1 MQIASLRNL
10 QQKQQQLKPPTNPPS
25 TKEIQQD
32 DAWDPNLIEADDDYD
47 IYNNNNKNTQIDTD
61 DVFKNYYYGND
72 ELSMLHIIGLVIL
85 IIGLFVIKRK
95 FGSGDTGRWRDTIPN
110 RRRSAMF

>member
-1 MQIASLRNL
+1 MTKMQMTSLRNL
-10 QQKQQQLKPPTNPPS
+10 QQQVKPPTNPPS
-25 TKEIQQD
+25 TTEIKQD

-47 IYNNNNKNTQIDTD
+47 VYDKKNLHIMDTTD

-72 ELSMLHIIGLVIL
+72 ELSLLHIIGLIVL
-85 IIGLFVIKRK
+85 IGGLLFVVKCR
-95 FGSGDTGRWRDTIPN
+95 FGGHRWRDTIPN

>member
-10 QQKQQQLKPPTNPPS
+10 QQQQQLKPPTNPPS
-25 TKEIQQD
+25 TTEIQQD
-32 DAWDPNLIEADDDYD
+32 DAWDANLIEADDDYD
-47 IYNNNNKNTQIDTD
+47 IYNNNNKNSQINTD

-72 ELSMLHIIGLVIL
+72 ELSILHIIGLIVL
-85 IIGLFVIKRK
+85 VGGLLFVVKRR
-95 FGSGDTGRWRDTIPN
+95 FSGHRWNDTIPN